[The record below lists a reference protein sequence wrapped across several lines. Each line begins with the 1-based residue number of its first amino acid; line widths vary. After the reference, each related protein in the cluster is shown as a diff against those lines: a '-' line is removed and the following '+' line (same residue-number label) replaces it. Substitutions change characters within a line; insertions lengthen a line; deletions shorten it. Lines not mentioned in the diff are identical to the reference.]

1 MPNTDLW
8 AGALGLLL
16 IHDETGS
23 GQSAHH
29 AIRLLEQITD
39 YDDVDEEL
47 RALCER
53 ASQRLVARVGTSGN
67 VGGAAAASVGMAT
80 C

>member
-23 GQSAHH
+23 GQSARH
-29 AIRLLEQITD
+29 AIRLLERLSD
-39 YDDVDEEL
+39 FDGVDAEL
-47 RALCER
+47 QALCER
-53 ASQRLVARVGTSGN
+53 ASQRLVERL
-67 VGGAAAASVGMAT
+67 GGQHAYPA
-80 C
+80 